1 MATLPKHALLDI
13 IVDGDEKRI
22 FRRLGA
28 ARCIDKVMDFD
39 SDPKLECII
48 ALLQTCRRWYIAVM
62 DCIKH
67 LPIKTLPNVLER
79 QKKRPPIQAGPRP
92 RHELI

>member
-1 MATLPKHALLDI
+1 MAALPKHALLDI

-48 ALLQTCRRWYIAVM
+48 ALLQTCRHCYIAVV
-62 DCIKH
+62 DCIQY
-67 LPIKTLPNVLER
+67 LPTKTLPNVLEKE
-79 QKKRPPIQAGPRP
+79 KKRPPIKAGPR
-92 RHELI
+92 RRRELI